1 MNDKL
6 FVIAIGGT
14 GMRCLESFVHL
25 CAIGMFD
32 NEEINIL
39 TLDTDQ
45 SNGNKGRVERLIEL
59 YNKVKTDNPDNP
71 GGSPNT
77 NTYFSAK
84 LNLYKFYT
92 DYSKANR
99 GSYLKLS
106 ATQGTDKQTEQDDSD
121 LADLFLEH
129 DTVQSFNL
137 EHGYRAQTH
146 LGSMLMYHGII
157 EAARHYN
164 ADKSKATAPEK
175 DLVNFLSKL
184 QQSGAGARVFVFGS
198 VFGGTGASSIPV
210 VPEALKEA
218 INVIS
223 QNTIDFNRV
232 KFGATLLTEYFSFK
246 SPSEAQRKSERLIAS
261 SDYFAINSQAALQ
274 FYQQDRTVKD
284 RYKRLYHVG
293 WPAQEL
299 DVTGDKQQ
307 TITGGAEQ
315 KNACHVVELMCAC
328 AAYDF
333 FCQDENNLKN
343 KTAQYLYRSV
353 EEDDSGNL
361 TFKGTDFVDATKA
374 NEFLQKM
381 GSFLV
386 LAHVVLSKHGGALP
400 QSDLGKELRGTRG
413 FIRRLD
419 EFKIT
424 DYNDMRQEQTEEI
437 DNYMKE
443 FAYSVDA
450 GSLVRGWI
458 YQVYNSIRAVGAS
471 KFLFATN
478 IFEENIKKLASMDPV
493 KEIQEEK
500 KEGLI
505 IKTDKRKTYD
515 DFIKN
520 LPNAKP
526 QQNGAQ
532 SVSTMKERFLA
543 HMYNAINATIPFSAM
558 LS

>member
-293 WPAQEL
+293 WPEQEL

-515 DFIKN
+515 DFNKN

>member
-59 YNKVKTDNPDNP
+59 YNKVKTDNPNNP
-71 GGSPNT
+71 GGSPNAQ
-77 NTYFSAK
+77 TYFSAK

-99 GSYLKLS
+99 SSYLKLS
-106 ATQGTDKQTEQDDSD
+106 ATQGLNKQADEDDRD

-129 DTVQSFNL
+129 NTVQSFNL

-164 ADKSKATAPEK
+164 ANKAKATAPEK
-175 DLVNFLSKL
+175 DLVDFLTKL

-246 SPSEAQRKSERLIAS
+246 SPSQAQLQNEKLIAS

-293 WPAQEL
+293 WPEQGL
-299 DVTGDKQQ
+299 DVTGGMQQ

-315 KNACHVVELMCAC
+315 KNVCHVVELMCAC

-333 FCQDENNLKN
+333 FTEDGNNLQN

-353 EEDDSGNL
+353 EKDDKGNL

-374 NEFLQKM
+374 DEFLQKI

-386 LAHVVLSKHGGALP
+386 LAHVILSKHAGAIP
-400 QSDLGKELRGTRG
+400 QADMSKANIGTRG
-413 FIRRLD
+413 LISWLD
-419 EFKIT
+419 GFKIT
-424 DYNDMRQEQTEEI
+424 DYNNMRQEQTEEI

-450 GSLVRGWI
+450 GALVRGWI
-458 YQVYNSIRAVGAS
+458 YQVYQSVCVVGAS

-515 DFIKN
+515 DFIKK

-526 QQNGAQ
+526 QQG
-532 SVSTMKERFLA
+532 VGTMKERFLA
-543 HMYNAINATIPFSAM
+543 HMYNTINATVPFSAKI
-558 LS
+558 S